1 MKVRKKCRIVLII
14 VLVLVGVIFLF
25 RSYYYLKISKVKL
38 PEDANTIKTQ
48 ISVSDTYGYHVC
60 AEKVVESELEYE
72 QFVTFIR
79 ENNSDDNIHVYSI
92 YKENSRYAVW
102 LDDYSVSLVNSIA
115 GKEKDGMNYYLITNN
130 SPYGSFFY

>member
-1 MKVRKKCRIVLII
+1 MKVRKKYRIVLIS
-14 VLVLVGVIFLF
+14 VLALVCTIISF
-25 RSYYYLKISKVKL
+25 RCYYYLKISKVKL

-60 AEKVVESELEYE
+60 AEKVVESELENE
-72 QFVTFIR
+72 QFVMFIR

-102 LDDYSVSLVNSIA
+102 LDDYNVSLVNSIA

>member
-1 MKVRKKCRIVLII
+1 MKTKKYRIALIG
-14 VLVLVGVIFLF
+14 VLVLVGVIISL
-25 RSYYYLKISKVKL
+25 RSYYYLKISKVNL
-38 PEDANTIKTQ
+38 PEDANTIKTK
-48 ISVSDTYGYHVC
+48 ISVSDIYGYHVC
-60 AEKVVESELEYE
+60 AEKVVESELDHE
-72 QFVTFIR
+72 QFITYIR
-79 ENNSDDNIHVYSI
+79 ESNSDDNIHVYSI